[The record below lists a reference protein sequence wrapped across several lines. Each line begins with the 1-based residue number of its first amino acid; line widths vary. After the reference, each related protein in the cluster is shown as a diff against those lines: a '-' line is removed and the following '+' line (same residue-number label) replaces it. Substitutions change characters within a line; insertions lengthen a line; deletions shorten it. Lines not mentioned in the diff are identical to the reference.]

1 MKKRY
6 YIILAFV
13 LIIISLVYNIAVGN
27 RYVMETDLTDY
38 SGDVGSL
45 IVTIENDENT
55 SDREIIRIAD
65 TQTSD
70 GKLFVVLESVSS
82 GRAWVDI
89 TEKNDPDIL
98 LGTDKVFVHQS
109 GIITESDFFGRSTGG
124 WIVPVAIIIF
134 LAALITGLLVHIIK
148 ESKRDLYQY
157 KNVRNIGFVI
167 FIFFLFCRTTF
178 NAQKSQ

>member
-55 SDREIIRIAD
+55 SDREIIGL
-65 TQTSD
+65 QTH
-70 GKLFVVLESVSS
+70 KQATENCLF
-82 GRAWVDI
+82 
-89 TEKNDPDIL
+89 
-98 LGTDKVFVHQS
+98 
-109 GIITESDFFGRSTGG
+109 
-124 WIVPVAIIIF
+124 
-134 LAALITGLLVHIIK
+134 
-148 ESKRDLYQY
+148 
-157 KNVRNIGFVI
+157 
-167 FIFFLFCRTTF
+167 
-178 NAQKSQ
+178 

>member
-6 YIILAFV
+6 YIFLAFV

-82 GRAWVDI
+82 GKAWVDI
-89 TEKNDPDIL
+89 T
-98 LGTDKVFVHQS
+98 
-109 GIITESDFFGRSTGG
+109 
-124 WIVPVAIIIF
+124 
-134 LAALITGLLVHIIK
+134 
-148 ESKRDLYQY
+148 
-157 KNVRNIGFVI
+157 
-167 FIFFLFCRTTF
+167 
-178 NAQKSQ
+178 